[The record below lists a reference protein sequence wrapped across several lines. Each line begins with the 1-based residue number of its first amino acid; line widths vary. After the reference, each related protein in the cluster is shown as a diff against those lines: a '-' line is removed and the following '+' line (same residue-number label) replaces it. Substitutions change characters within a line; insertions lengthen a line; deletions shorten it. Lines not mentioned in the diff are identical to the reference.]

1 LTLADYIAILVPAD
15 TIKQYEATFMR
26 KNSIQTNIN
35 LTREDHEKLIAMMD
49 ADGYVTKSPFV
60 RWLIREE
67 FDRRTG
73 GENTAI
79 AKANFEIAEETQA
92 N

>member
-1 LTLADYIAILVPAD
+1 MTLADNIAILVPAD

>member
-1 LTLADYIAILVPAD
+1 MSRHV
-15 TIKQYEATFMR
+15 
-26 KNSIQTNIN
+26 QTNIN

-60 RWLIREE
+60 RWLIRQE
-67 FDRRTG
+67 FDRRAG

-79 AKANFEIAEETQA
+79 AKANFVIAEETQA

>member
-1 LTLADYIAILVPAD
+1 MF
-15 TIKQYEATFMR
+15 KR
-26 KNSIQTNIN
+26 NSIQTNIN

>member
-1 LTLADYIAILVPAD
+1 MF
-15 TIKQYEATFMR
+15 KR
-26 KNSIQTNIN
+26 NSIQTNIN

-73 GENTAI
+73 GENTACS
-79 AKANFEIAEETQA
+79 
-92 N
+92 